1 MGFLPFFPFLIIIV
15 YLAILIGIFY
25 LIYSWVNKFIVLKRE
40 HNDQLREI
48 IKKMDNNKV
57 TNISEESNT

>member
-57 TNISEESNT
+57 I